1 MAMEDAVHRLSM
13 LVLVSGAVIS
23 SAGSGLCHEPAP
35 SGAGTYKWLDG
46 RDSYQPLDRNVSVN
60 PTADP
65 NAPIHPFFLVVLPNR
80 WAPTAKLRICF
91 TGGSDQIRA
100 KILQVAGQWLQY
112 ANLSFVTGGTSGQ
125 TCKDKDPSEIRIG
138 FSEPGYWS
146 YIGTD
151 SLNPQ
156 LINNNLPSMNFQG
169 YDTAPPDEPRFSGI
183 ILHEFGHALGFHHEH
198 QSPGEGCDKEYNW
211 PVLLTVYKQD
221 YGWGEQMT
229 RDNLKTLDA
238 DHSAYDWSKP
248 DPESIMVYGTPDPS
262 ILLHGTASPC
272 YFHDNNVISELD
284 KLGARRTYP
293 FVNASAALAA
303 QASTLKALLP
313 LATGDLKRALTLQS
327 TVVEKVTTP

>member
-1 MAMEDAVHRLSM
+1 MSSEKTVVDGAMYRLSL
-13 LVLVSGAVIS
+13 LVLVSGVVLS
-23 SAGSGLCHEPAP
+23 TAGSGLCHEPAP
-35 SGAGTYKWLDG
+35 GGAGNYKWLDG
-46 RDSYQPLDRNVSVN
+46 RGSYPPIDRNVAVN

-65 NAPIHPFFLVVLPNR
+65 NAPIHPFFVVVLPNR

-91 TGGSDQIRA
+91 TGGSDGIRA
-100 KILQVAGQWLQY
+100 RILQVAEQWLHY
-112 ANLSFVTGGTSGQ
+112 ANLTFVTNGPNGQ

-151 SLNPQ
+151 SISPQ
-156 LINNNLPSMNFQG
+156 LIDNNLPSMNFQG

-211 PVLLTVYKQD
+211 PVLLKVYKQD
-221 YGWGEQMT
+221 YAWDEQMI
-229 RDNLKTLDA
+229 RDNLKTLTS

-248 DPESIMVYGTPDPS
+248 DPKSIMVYGTPDPS

-272 YFHDNNVISELD
+272 YFQDNNVISDLD

-293 FVNASAALAA
+293 FLNPNAAL
-303 QASTLKALLP
+303 
-313 LATGDLKRALTLQS
+313 
-327 TVVEKVTTP
+327 VEEI